1 MSRHQLIAAGL
12 LTACACAC
20 ATAATAPPAGARVYW
35 SEQGPQPGPGQ
46 AGPSYIKAGNGLG
59 GPAPLVQTVVS
70 GNANIK
76 GPNGVEALDGRL
88 WWPDQ
93 QLGVIA
99 TTLPDGSGRLTIGV
113 SNPYDMDLE
122 GGQLYITT
130 LNDGRILRVADPL
143 GAPSA
148 PEPVLS
154 GLSSPFAVDAAGGY
168 LYWSEVSSSNRLRRS
183 NLDGSGIVT
192 LVSAVQS
199 YDFQVTPQYIYL
211 STTAGEVLRTNLD
224 GSGLTTLAS
233 GIGFLNGIE
242 VTADRIYVSS
252 FFGQVSVMGLGGES
266 PTVIYDL
273 PGGPLRG
280 VAVMAAVPE
289 PAGWMLMFVGLAV
302 AGARA
307 QRQRGKP

>member
-1 MSRHQLIAAGL
+1 MSHRQLIAVGL
-12 LTACACAC
+12 LAACAG
-20 ATAATAPPAGARVYW
+20 ATTMAATAPPADARVYW

-46 AGPSYIKAGNGLG
+46 AGPSYIKAGSGLG
-59 GPAPLVQTVVS
+59 GPTPLVQTVVS
-70 GNANIK
+70 GNANVR
-76 GPNGVEALDGRL
+76 GPNGVEALNGRI

-99 TTLPDGSGRLTIGV
+99 TTLPDGSGRVTIGV

-130 LNDGRILRVADPL
+130 LNNGRILRVADPL
-143 GAPSA
+143 GAQSA
-148 PEPVLS
+148 PELVLS
-154 GLSSPFAVDAAGGY
+154 GLSSPFAVDAAGGF
-168 LYWSEVSSSNRLRRS
+168 LYWSEVSNSNRLRRS
-183 NLDGSGIVT
+183 NLDGSDIVT
-192 LVSAVQS
+192 LISAVQS

-252 FFGQVSVMGLGGES
+252 LFGQISVMGLGGED
-266 PTVIYDL
+266 PTMIYNL
-273 PGGPLRG
+273 PGGPVRG
-280 VAVMAAVPE
+280 VAVITAVPE
-289 PAGWMLMFVGLAV
+289 PAGWMLMLAGLAV
-302 AGARA
+302 AGAWGRK
-307 QRQRGKP
+307 QRGRA